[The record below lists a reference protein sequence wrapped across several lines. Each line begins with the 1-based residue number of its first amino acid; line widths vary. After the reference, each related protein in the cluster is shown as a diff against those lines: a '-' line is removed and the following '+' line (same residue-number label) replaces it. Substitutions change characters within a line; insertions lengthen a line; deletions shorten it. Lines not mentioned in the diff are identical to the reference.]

1 MSRALVIVLALGA
14 LRATPA
20 FAHEDEAD
28 AGTNDAGIRREHLDD
43 GDDDHLHLDGGVA
56 LHDHHPSDGGVL
68 PEHGDDADDDHQHAD
83 GGRHA
88 AAERAGDD
96 GGAAPATPVA
106 QTVVRGQRLG
116 RSASEVTIGQD
127 VVQAAPRTGAVDL
140 LRLVPGLVASQH
152 SGEGKAHQLFL
163 RGFDAVHGQDIEL
176 NVAGLPVNAVSHIHA
191 LGYADLN
198 WLIPE
203 AVREVRVTEGSYRAW
218 QGDFAVAGT
227 VRYELGLDEPG
238 VSVGATYGSF
248 NRARLF
254 AGFRPADAPE
264 TFAAVELVRGDGFG
278 PQRAFGRASMLGQLV
293 VPLAA
298 AKVRAVVGSAVGRFD
313 SPGVVRED
321 AFVAGRAG
329 FFDAFG
335 SFQGGASSR
344 HQVLLG
350 VDVPGDG
357 HKTSAE
363 VYGVLSELRLA
374 NTFTG
379 FVRSPAGDG
388 LEQTQRDG
396 VVGARLEHHRHL
408 HLFGQT
414 LSLDLGLGG
423 RRDGIEQTQ
432 RAFRDVDGVPDAP
445 TIDASVTQTAIS
457 GWTEASLA
465 PGRWRFMLGGRAD
478 GLGFEVFDRV
488 GSSRP
493 RRAAFG
499 VRFGLK
505 AGVERQ
511 LGDHVRLYANYGDG
525 FRSPQARQLA
535 DGETAPF
542 VEVRGAELGLSL
554 DWARVVTKLAAFGS
568 SVANDVFFDHAVGST
583 VSLGPS
589 LRGGVSVVVTAKPLE
604 GWLVSGSVTA
614 ATARVTT
621 SGALLPYFAPLVGRL
636 DTSYVRS
643 VELFSERFTGRLGL
657 GVTAIGARPLPFGD
671 FSRPVALVDA
681 RVSVRWRG
689 VELVFDVQNLVDS
702 RWRDGEFTFVS
713 SWEPARGASLLP
725 ARHFTAG
732 SPRMAFL
739 TLELHL

>member
-1 MSRALVIVLALGA
+1 LS
-14 LRATPA
+14 ATPA
-20 FAHEDEAD
+20 RAHEGDLDGGAVD
-28 AGTNDAGIRREHLDD
+28 AGLLVEHPDG
-43 GDDDHLHLDGGVA
+43 GDDDHEHLDAGV
-56 LHDHHPSDGGVL
+56 
-68 PEHGDDADDDHQHAD
+68 
-83 GGRHA
+83 
-88 AAERAGDD
+88 RA
-96 GGAAPATPVA
+96 PVA
-106 QTVVRGQRLG
+106 ETIVRSQRLG
-116 RSASEVTIGQD
+116 RSASEVTLGQD

-176 NVAGLPVNAVSHIHA
+176 SVAGLPVNQVSHIHA

-198 WLIPE
+198 WLIPD

-227 VRYELGLDEPG
+227 VRYELGLEEKG
-238 VSVGATYGSF
+238 VTVGATYGSF

-254 AGFRPADAPE
+254 AGFRPTDAPE

-293 VPLAA
+293 LPLEGL
-298 AKVRAVVGSAVGRFD
+298 KVRAVVGSSVGRFD

-321 AFVAGRAG
+321 LFVPGRAG
-329 FFDAFG
+329 LFDAFG
-335 SFQGGASSR
+335 AFQGGASSR

-363 VYGVLSELRLA
+363 VFAVLSDLRLS
-374 NTFTG
+374 NNFLG
-379 FVRSPAGDG
+379 FLRSPAGDG

-396 VVGARLEHHRHL
+396 VVGARAEHHRHL

-432 RAFRDVDGVPDAP
+432 RAFRDVDGVTEAP
-445 TIDASVTQTAIS
+445 TIDANITQTALTA
-457 GWTEASLA
+457 WTEASLA
-465 PGRWRFMLGGRAD
+465 PGAWRFMLGGRAD
-478 GLGFEVFDRV
+478 ALGFEVFDRV
-488 GSSRP
+488 GSARP
-493 RRAAFG
+493 RRSAFG

-505 AGVERQ
+505 AGLERQ
-511 LGDHVRLYANYGDG
+511 LGDHVRVYANYGDG

-542 VEVRGAELGLSL
+542 VEVRGAEVGLSL
-554 DWARVVTKLAAFGS
+554 EWSRVVTKLALFGS

-589 LRGGVSVVVTAKPLE
+589 LRGGASVIVTARPLE

-636 DTSYVRS
+636 DTSYLRT
-643 VELFSERFTGRLGL
+643 VELFGERFTGRVGL
-657 GVTAIGARPLPFGD
+657 GVTAIGPRPLPFGD
-671 FSRPVALVDA
+671 FSRPVGLVDA
-681 RVSVRWRG
+681 RASVRWRAL
-689 VELVFDVQNLVDS
+689 ELVFDVQNLLDS

-713 SWEPARGASLLP
+713 SWQPSSAASLLP

-739 TLELHL
+739 TLEMHL

>member
-1 MSRALVIVLALGA
+1 LS
-14 LRATPA
+14 ATPA
-20 FAHEDEAD
+20 RAHEDDLDGGAVD
-28 AGTNDAGIRREHLDD
+28 AGLMVEHPDG
-43 GDDDHLHLDGGVA
+43 GDDDHEHLD
-56 LHDHHPSDGGVL
+56 
-68 PEHGDDADDDHQHAD
+68 
-83 GGRHA
+83 
-88 AAERAGDD
+88 AG
-96 GGAAPATPVA
+96 ASAPVA
-106 QTVVRGQRLG
+106 ETTVRSQRLG
-116 RSASEVTIGQD
+116 RSASEVTLGQD

-176 NVAGLPVNAVSHIHA
+176 SVAGLPVNQVSHIHA

-198 WLIPE
+198 WLIPD

-227 VRYELGLDEPG
+227 VRYELGLEEKG
-238 VSVGATYGSF
+238 VTVGATYGSF

-254 AGFRPADAPE
+254 AGFRPTDAPE
-264 TFAAVELVRGDGFG
+264 TFEAVELVRGDGFG

-293 VPLAA
+293 LPLEGL
-298 AKVRAVVGSAVGRFD
+298 KVRAVVGSSVGRFD

-321 AFVAGRAG
+321 LFVARRAG

-335 SFQGGASSR
+335 AFQGGASSR

-363 VYGVLSELRLA
+363 LFGVLSDLRLS
-374 NTFTG
+374 NNFLG
-379 FVRSPAGDG
+379 FLRSPSGDG

-396 VVGARLEHHRHL
+396 VVGARVEHHRHL

-432 RAFRDVDGVPDAP
+432 RAFRDVDGVPEAP
-445 TIDASVTQTAIS
+445 TIDASITQTAITA
-457 GWTEASLA
+457 WTEAALA
-465 PGRWRFMLGGRAD
+465 PGAWRFMLGGRAD
-478 GLGFEVFDRV
+478 ALGFEVFDRV
-488 GSSRP
+488 GSARP

-505 AGVERQ
+505 AGLERQ
-511 LGDHVRLYANYGDG
+511 LGDHVRVYANYGDG

-542 VEVRGAELGLSL
+542 VEVRGAEVGLSL
-554 DWARVVTKLAAFGS
+554 EWRRVVTKLALFGS

-589 LRGGVSVVVTAKPLE
+589 LRGGASVIVTARPLD

-636 DTSYVRS
+636 DTSYQRT
-643 VELFSERFTGRLGL
+643 VELFGERFTGRVGL
-657 GVTAIGARPLPFGD
+657 GVTAIGPRPLPFGD
-671 FSRPVALVDA
+671 FSRPVGLVDA
-681 RVSVRWRG
+681 RASVRWRAL
-689 VELVFDVQNLVDS
+689 ELVVDVQNLLDS

-713 SWEPARGASLLP
+713 SWQPSSTASLLP

-732 SPRMAFL
+732 SPRTAFL
-739 TLELHL
+739 TLEMHL

>member
-1 MSRALVIVLALGA
+1 MRPV
-14 LRATPA
+14 
-20 FAHEDEAD
+20 HE
-28 AGTNDAGIRREHLDD
+28 GD
-43 GDDDHLHLDGGVA
+43 GDDDHQHLDGG
-56 LHDHHPSDGGVL
+56 LHDGLAEPITDAGVHL
-68 PEHGDDADDDHQHAD
+68 ASP
-83 GGRHA
+83 
-88 AAERAGDD
+88 
-96 GGAAPATPVA
+96 TPM
-106 QTVVRGQRLG
+106 TTVRGQRLG

-127 VVQAAPRTGAVDL
+127 VLQAAPRTGAVDL

-227 VRYELGLDEPG
+227 VRYELGLEEKG
-238 VSVGATYGSF
+238 VTIGATYGSF

-254 AGFRPADAPE
+254 AGFRPTDAPE
-264 TFAAVELVRGDGFG
+264 TFAAAELVRGDGFG
-278 PQRAFGRASMLGQLV
+278 SQRAFGRASMLAQLV
-293 VPLAA
+293 LPVDAL
-298 AKVRAVVGSAVGRFD
+298 KVRAVVGSTVGRFD

-335 SFQGGASSR
+335 AFQGGASSR

-374 NTFTG
+374 NNFLG
-379 FVRSPAGDG
+379 FLRTPGGDG

-408 HLFGQT
+408 HVLGQT
-414 LSLDLGLGG
+414 LSIDLGLGG

-432 RAFRDVDGVPDAP
+432 RAFRDVDGAADAP
-445 TIDASVTQTAIS
+445 TIDASITQTAITA
-457 GWTEASLA
+457 WTEASLA

-478 GLGFEVFDRV
+478 ALGFEVLDRV

-493 RRAAFG
+493 RRSAFG

-636 DTSYVRS
+636 DTSYARS
-643 VELFSERFTGRLGL
+643 VDVWGERFQGQVGLGL
-657 GVTAIGARPLPFGD
+657 TGIGARPLPFGD
-671 FSRPVALVDA
+671 FSRPVGLVDA

-689 VELVFDVQNLVDS
+689 LELVFDVQNLFDS
-702 RWRDGEFTFVS
+702 RWRDGEFTFAS
-713 SWEPARGASLLP
+713 SWEPGRTASLLP

-732 SPRMAFL
+732 SPRTAFL